1 MRKITKREYTE
12 RKQKNKPVKR
22 TKNSYWAIEE

>member
-12 RKQKNKPVKR
+12 RKQKNNPVKR
-22 TKNSYWAIEE
+22 TKNSYWTMEE